1 MKADGTRDWTD
12 AAKATRTADM
22 SNDAF
27 RAQFG
32 MWPGGGVPACF
43 FSNLLDAEYGPIPS
57 ACAQALLKDYAPKKI
72 WPIITFTKDESEI
85 VSTVGTDIN
94 EFAKNFAA
102 QVMTGEKELNDATWA
117 EFQAEITKM
126 QPEKLI
132 EAYRTALTRVY
143 GEGAEF

>member
-1 MKADGTRDWTD
+1 M
-12 AAKATRTADM
+12 
-22 SNDAF
+22 
-27 RAQFG
+27 
-32 MWPGGGVPACF
+32 
-43 FSNLLDAEYGPIPS
+43 
-57 ACAQALLKDYAPKKI
+57 
-72 WPIITFTKDESEI
+72 
-85 VSTVGTDIN
+85 GTDIN